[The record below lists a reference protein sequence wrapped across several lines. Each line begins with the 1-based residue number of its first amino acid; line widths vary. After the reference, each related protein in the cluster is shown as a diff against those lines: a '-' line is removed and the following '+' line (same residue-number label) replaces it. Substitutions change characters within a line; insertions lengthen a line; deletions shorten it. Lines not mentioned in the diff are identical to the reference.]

1 MNLLKK
7 INKKILLVEDEPD
20 LQISYIVRLK
30 ILGFHVESVGD
41 GQEALNLIKK
51 NIPDLVLLDMMIP
64 RFNGFKV
71 CALLKESQRTRHI
84 PVIVLSALKESVF
97 RQKAID
103 CGADA
108 FFVKPLDWAQVN
120 RKIKTL
126 LQLP

>member
-1 MNLLKK
+1 MNLSDKV
-7 INKKILLVEDEPD
+7 NKKILLVEDEPD

-30 ILGFHVESVGD
+30 IMGFHVESVGD
-41 GQEALNLIKK
+41 GQTALNLVKK

-71 CALLKESQRTRHI
+71 CALLKESQKTQHI
-84 PVIVLSALKESVF
+84 PIIAVSALKESVF

-120 RKIKTL
+120 RKMKIL